1 MSCLALSGR
10 RQPSL
15 PRPDPKGRRAL
26 ELRDD
31 VIRDGV
37 TLVFGQAFLQAAND
51 FAGTP
56 KRKGYGVTKHIPS
69 GHPALTKKE
78 APRYAAGPWT
88 TPSGLGGWV
97 TEAV

>member
-1 MSCLALSGR
+1 VSCLALSGR

-31 VIRDGV
+31 VLRDGV

-56 KRKGYGVTKHIPS
+56 KRKGEAQGDGFSPGKVKPKVRLPS
-69 GHPALTKKE
+69 FPLKPA
-78 APRYAAGPWT
+78 
-88 TPSGLGGWV
+88 GGF
-97 TEAV
+97 AVSH